1 MTKRRRERDRPKA
14 GPDSVYNPNKRVLLS
29 YASDEED
36 TDDDIGQTLGTGNTA
51 AVDAVSADYAIPP
64 YPQEEEEYIP
74 EPLGEPVNEDAP
86 TSVPD
91 ESSEI
96 STNEQ
101 SNNQRSHYKR
111 STTKNAITGQW
122 PAIGSLAYQWD
133 DEGEGEGVESY
144 DSAEEEA
151 MAYLKAVRNERMAL
165 PEVVRAQHNDM
176 NEEIYKTGNGD
187 ARGYVKDGAY
197 VGCPDIG
204 PVMPRSAHSQ
214 ISPFEAYTTSLK
226 NRFLDQREQMHSNA
240 SAEALGKLDDK
251 HPTTFDIRN
260 NKLYAQWTRTLK
272 STPPLPAQ
280 IRTLDADAVNQ
291 LLQLIQRIFLFRGEP
306 IHESTSIWIWSLLA
320 RLDDVG
326 TMNNEEV
333 YALREF
339 GKRAVLIQ
347 LSLFDPAAALLLEN
361 VNQEENV
368 VSGAAGT
375 EGETNMPDGGTAHSV
390 GKPPELPDTTS
401 SSAQNT
407 LITLDAVI
415 TIIGEVFGQRD
426 LLDFRREW
434 PGSTEAQAEADRA

>member
-36 TDDDIGQTLGTGNTA
+36 TDDGIGRTLNTGNTA
-51 AVDAVSADYAIPP
+51 AVDAVSADYAIAP
-64 YPQEEEEYIP
+64 YPEEEEEYVP
-74 EPLGEPVNEDAP
+74 EPLGEPVSEEAP
-86 TSVPD
+86 VPAQD
-91 ESSEI
+91 KSSEI
-96 STNEQ
+96 STNGQ

-111 STTKNAITGQW
+111 GTTKNAITGQW
-122 PAIGSLAYQWD
+122 PALGSLAYQWD
-133 DEGEGEGVESY
+133 DEGEGEDVEIY

-165 PEVVRAQHNDM
+165 PEVVRAQYHDIS
-176 NEEIYKTGNGD
+176 EEIYETGNGD

-197 VGCPDIG
+197 VGRPDIG
-204 PVMPRSAHSQ
+204 PVMPPSAHSQ
-214 ISPFEAYTTSLK
+214 ISPFEAYTNSLK
-226 NRFLDQREQMHSNA
+226 KRFLDQRERMHSNA
-240 SAEALGKLDDK
+240 SAEALAKLDDM

-260 NKLYAQWTRTLK
+260 NKLYAQWTRILK

-291 LLQLIQRIFLFRGEP
+291 LLQLIQRIFLLRGEP
-306 IHESTSIWIWSLLA
+306 LHESTSIWIWSLLA

-339 GKRAVLIQ
+339 GKQAVLIQ
-347 LSLFDPAAALLLEN
+347 LSLFDPEAAVLLEN
-361 VNQEENV
+361 VYQDEDV
-368 VSGAAGT
+368 VSGAAAT
-375 EGETNMPDGGTAHSV
+375 DSETNMPDGGTS
-390 GKPPELPDTTS
+390 LPDITS
-401 SSAQNT
+401 PSAQNT

-415 TIIGEVFGQRD
+415 TIIGDVFGQRD

-434 PGSTEAQAEADRA
+434 PASSTEEQAEADIT